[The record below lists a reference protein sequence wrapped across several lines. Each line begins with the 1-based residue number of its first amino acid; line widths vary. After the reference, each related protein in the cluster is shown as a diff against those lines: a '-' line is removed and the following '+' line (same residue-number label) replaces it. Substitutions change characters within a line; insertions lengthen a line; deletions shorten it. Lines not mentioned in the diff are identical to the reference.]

1 MRGCVAAEQ
10 GELPTAPL
18 ASTGGWSSHAP
29 LHPLLML
36 RERGWEEKAARNP
49 SSQEAPRALEH
60 PSTSAEMQR
69 INIGSS
75 HLQATLLLP

>member
-1 MRGCVAAEQ
+1 
-10 GELPTAPL
+10 
-18 ASTGGWSSHAP
+18 
-29 LHPLLML
+29 ML